1 MQQVVFLR
9 VLSASVV
16 QLHFS
21 RMKKISGL
29 YAVTSE
35 RDSAN
40 ETLRGK
46 VGAVLRGGASVVQY
60 RNKSDDTARRRAEA
74 ADLAGMCRKAAVCFI
89 VNDDIALAR
98 EVDADGVHLGKDDPE
113 IAGARALLGPDKL
126 IGASCYNRIEYAR
139 RAVAEGADY
148 LAFGSFFASS
158 TKPDAVRAHSG
169 LLMQAREEF
178 DIPLVAIGGISTQNA
193 AGLIIAGADA
203 LAVSSALFE
212 SGDVESVT
220 RQFVRLI
227 NASSKREF
235 AR

>member
-1 MQQVVFLR
+1 
-9 VLSASVV
+9 
-16 QLHFS
+16 
-21 RMKKISGL
+21 MKKISGL

-35 RDSAN
+35 RYSAN
-40 ETLRGK
+40 EILREK

-60 RNKSDDTARRRAEA
+60 RNKSGDRDRRRSEA
-74 ADLAGMCRKAAVCFI
+74 ADLAWMCQNAAVCFI
-89 VNDDIALAR
+89 VNDDIGLAC
-98 EVDADGVHLGKDDPE
+98 EVDADGVHLGKDDPD
-113 IAGARALLGPDKL
+113 IDRARALLGPDKL
-126 IGASCYNRIEYAR
+126 IGASCYNCIEDGR

-158 TKPDAVRAHSG
+158 TKPDAVRADPG
-169 LLMQAREEF
+169 LLMRAREEF
-178 DIPLVAIGGISTQNA
+178 DVPLVAIGGISTQNA

-212 SGDVESVT
+212 REDVEAVA

-227 NASSKREF
+227 NASLNREF